1 MKTIDIPAAEAKRHL
16 ADYLARS
23 GHGECRVVVRRRG
36 RPMAAIVSMDDLREL
51 EQAERRAGLNSVVG
65 KWKGFAEIAGEIES
79 VRTTGGGGRDV
90 SL

>member
-1 MKTIDIPAAEAKRHL
+1 MKTIDIPAAEVKRHL

-23 GHGECRVVVRRRG
+23 SHRECRVVVTRRG

-51 EQAERRAGLNSVVG
+51 EQAEKRAGLSSVVG
-65 KWKGFAEIAGEIES
+65 KWKGFADIADGIES
-79 VRTTGGGGRDV
+79 ARNAGGSGRDV